1 MEFIAELRR
10 ATRSAESSRSAP
22 FRCQDVRRRAD
33 ELPMSGGKPRKSADP
48 LYLLL
53 REGGSEEF
61 NRRSKAGETSDLR
74 GCDFRGVDL
83 RGVDVANIDFSDC
96 YFRQADLRGL
106 DLRSCRLEGASLH
119 AAHVSGAYFP
129 PQLAPEEIEM
139 SVRLGTRMRQK

>member
-1 MEFIAELRR
+1 
-10 ATRSAESSRSAP
+10 
-22 FRCQDVRRRAD
+22 
-33 ELPMSGGKPRKSADP
+33 MSGGKPRKSADP

-61 NRRSKAGETSDLR
+61 NRRRKAGEMSDLH
-74 GCDFRGVDL
+74 GCDFRGIDL

>member
-1 MEFIAELRR
+1 
-10 ATRSAESSRSAP
+10 
-22 FRCQDVRRRAD
+22 
-33 ELPMSGGKPRKSADP
+33 MSGGKPRKSADP

-61 NRRSKAGETSDLR
+61 NRRSKAGEKSDLR

-119 AAHVSGAYFP
+119 AAHVSGVYFP
-129 PQLAPEEIEM
+129 LELAPEEIEM
-139 SVRLGTRMRQK
+139 SVRLGTRMRQTP